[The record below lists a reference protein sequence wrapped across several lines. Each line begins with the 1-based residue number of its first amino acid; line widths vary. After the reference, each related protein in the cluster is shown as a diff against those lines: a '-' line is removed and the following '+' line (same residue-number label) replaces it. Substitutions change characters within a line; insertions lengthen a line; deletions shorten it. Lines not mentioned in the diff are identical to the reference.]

1 MRIMEKLEGL
11 GTALIT
17 PFDANGKVDYKAL
30 ARLLDTQLTGFVDYI
45 VVLGTTGEAATLT
58 PEEKKE
64 VRQFIVE
71 HVKLAALKRPNP
83 AMDDPDICA
92 AIRPVSIPLVLGVGG
107 NNTAAVCA
115 ALAAIHD
122 ELLENY
128 AAILSVCPYY
138 NKPNQEGLFRHFCAV
153 AEASP
158 IPVVLYNVPGRT
170 GVNLLPETV
179 MRIYEAHPDKIC
191 GIKEA
196 SGNVEQIKRLIK
208 MSTEYR
214 VQNTDPISP
223 YSVSKAVC
231 TPSGKAGL
239 LVISGDDGIACEL
252 MEAGAA
258 GLISVASNA
267 FPEDFYHIVH
277 DKDAALQAKYAETI
291 KLLFAEGN
299 PVGIKAVL
307 SQKGLITN
315 SLRLPLVPASEE
327 LQEKIIQELG
337 VI

>member
-1 MRIMEKLEGL
+1 MEKLKGL

-17 PFDANGKVDYKAL
+17 PFDANGKVDYEAL
-30 ARLLDTQLTGFVDYI
+30 ARLLDTQLTGFVDYL
-45 VVLGTTGEAATLT
+45 VVLGTTGEAATMT
-58 PEEKKE
+58 AEEKKE
-64 VRQFIVE
+64 VRQFIAE
-71 HVKLAALKRPNP
+71 HVKLAAFKRHYP

-92 AIRPVSIPLVLGVGG
+92 AIRPVPIPLVLGVGG

-115 ALAAIHD
+115 ELATMRD
-122 ELLENY
+122 ELSENY

-138 NKPNQEGLFRHFCAV
+138 NKPNQEGLFLHFCAV

-158 IPVVLYNVPGRT
+158 IPVILYNVPGRT

-179 MRIYEAHPDKIC
+179 MRIYEAHPDKII

-196 SGNVEQIKRLIK
+196 SGNLEQIKHLIAL
-208 MSTEYR
+208 STL
-214 VQNTDPISP
+214 SP
-223 YSVSKAVC
+223 KD
-231 TPSGKAGL
+231 GL
-239 LVISGDDGIACEL
+239 LVLSGDDGIACEL

-267 FPEDFYHIVH
+267 FPEDFWHIVH
-277 DKDAALQAKYAETI
+277 DKDAALQAKYAEII

-307 SQKGLITN
+307 AQKGLIDN
-315 SLRLPLVPASEE
+315 YLRLPLVPASAE
-327 LQEKIIQELG
+327 LNRRISAII
-337 VI
+337 